1 MAKIETEVADFVVRC
16 LTCQQI
22 KAEHQLPSSLLQPI
36 KIPLWKW
43 ERVMIGFKLAK
54 LYLSDVVR
62 LHEVLVYIIS
72 DGDPR
77 FTSRFWG
84 KLHKALGLR
93 LDFSIVFHPQTDG
106 QSEMLGEQRVLG
118 PELVSKTEVRLIR
131 DHLKVASD
139 RQKSYTDLKR
149 RKIEYSV
156 RDFVFLKQ
164 VGPVAYQLELPLELG
179 QIHDIFHVSMLRH
192 YHSDPRYIVPLEEI
206 EFRPDLTFKEKS
218 VQILERDVKVL

>member
-93 LDFSIVFHPQTDG
+93 LDFS
-106 QSEMLGEQRVLG
+106 EQRVLG